1 MTIAVDL
8 DGTIVKHNGYKIDG
22 VDTFLDGAREFLLGI
37 PDTDRIIF
45 LTSREDWCME
55 ATERFLKDAGIR
67 YDHIINNL
75 PYGERILVN
84 DRKPSGLRTSVAVDL
99 DRDSFDLTYEIDGNL
114 RCLVDLVPFLDPLHY
129 LVLGLQEV
137 YASVDYLDR
146 VVAEAHVVQAEEVDD
161 VSASPVLRGEVDDD
175 LAHVE

>member
-1 MTIAVDL
+1 M

-22 VDTFLDGAREFLLGI
+22 VDSLLDGALEFLLGI

-55 ATERFLKDAGIR
+55 STEKFLKEAGIR
-67 YDHIINNL
+67 YDCIINNL

-99 DRDSFDLTYEIDGNL
+99 ERDKFDLTYRVDGNL
-114 RCLVDLVPFLDPLHY
+114 
-129 LVLGLQEV
+129 
-137 YASVDYLDR
+137 
-146 VVAEAHVVQAEEVDD
+146 
-161 VSASPVLRGEVDDD
+161 
-175 LAHVE
+175 